1 MEDENIVA
9 SLDQVRC
16 YEIPAKSTGA
26 RNRKWLCCRIGAY
39 EQFSEHGEGLSKDIH
54 ECSANMALTTG
65 QVPIRQSESLRE
77 WTEAYLGCA
86 IDSRTPSS
94 NSTGPGINRIG

>member
-26 RNRKWLCCRIGAY
+26 RNRKWLRCRIGA
-39 EQFSEHGEGLSKDIH
+39 EE
-54 ECSANMALTTG
+54 
-65 QVPIRQSESLRE
+65 
-77 WTEAYLGCA
+77 
-86 IDSRTPSS
+86 
-94 NSTGPGINRIG
+94 